1 VFDEWI
7 RDLAGMLIYGDAGV
21 EPLAVRITGQAHG
34 NVKTEELEAI
44 GVFVVVFVVV
54 LLLITTLRSR

>member
-1 VFDEWI
+1 VFDEGI

-21 EPLAVRITGQAHG
+21 EPLAIRITGQAHG
-34 NVKTEELEAI
+34 NVKTEELYAI
-44 GVFVVVFVVV
+44 GVIVVVV